1 MTTTTVEVRE
11 EDGSYTAVDDETG
24 VSATAPSKAEALL
37 ELSSL
42 LLSDT
47 EASDYRSVYESLSEE
62 VQGRF
67 EEEGVDEDTVEEAIE
82 WARSG

>member
-1 MTTTTVEVRE
+1 MVSTTTVEIRE
-11 EDGSYTAVDDETG
+11 KDGSYTAVDDETG

-42 LLSDT
+42 LLSESDV
-47 EASDYRSVYESLSEE
+47 DYRSVYESLSEE
-62 VQGRF
+62 VHRRF

-82 WARSG
+82 WANSP

>member
-1 MTTTTVEVRE
+1 MSTTTVEIRE

-37 ELSSL
+37 ELSGL
-42 LLSDT
+42 LLSDMDV
-47 EASDYRSVYESLSEE
+47 DYRSIYESLSEE
-62 VQGRF
+62 VQQRF